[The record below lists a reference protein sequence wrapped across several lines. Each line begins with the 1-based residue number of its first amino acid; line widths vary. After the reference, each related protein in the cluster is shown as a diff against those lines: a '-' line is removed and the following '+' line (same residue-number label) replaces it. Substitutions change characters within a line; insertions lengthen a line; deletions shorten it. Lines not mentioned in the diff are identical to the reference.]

1 MMPLDYS
8 FLHIGLF
15 IIVFAISFINKKPN
29 INIYYSYPCRLLII
43 YNLLS
48 LGGIL
53 FIHGLYFANNK
64 YIICHFCIAIFIKNG
79 RCKIKEIYAIKF
91 MINK

>member
-53 FIHGLYFANNK
+53 FIHGLYFALMFSFLLIQNISHN
-64 YIICHFCIAIFIKNG
+64 I
-79 RCKIKEIYAIKF
+79 
-91 MINK
+91 

>member
-53 FIHGLYFANNK
+53 FISYFTLW
-64 YIICHFCIAIFIKNG
+64 FIFLSYDISLG
-79 RCKIKEIYAIKF
+79 RWHT
-91 MINK
+91 